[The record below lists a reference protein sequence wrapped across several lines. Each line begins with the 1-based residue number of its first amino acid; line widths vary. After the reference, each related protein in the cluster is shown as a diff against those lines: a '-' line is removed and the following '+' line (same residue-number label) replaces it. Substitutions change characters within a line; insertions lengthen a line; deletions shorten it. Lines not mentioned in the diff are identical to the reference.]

1 VRPSPFPGNLTICSP
16 KLTVLKGEIAMRH
29 RLLIATAAI
38 AGLMSGCGSTKD
50 TSEVAP
56 DQAATPTEAPAPV
69 AAPTPAPV
77 AAPAPAPIAA
87 PVAAVEPTPVTAPAA
102 APEATPEPFAT
113 AEPGAQPTN
122 GLMGEF
128 FTGEAVAKDSPDIAA
143 DAKPNVIKFTP
154 TVNFDSVGENFAG
167 SGLSSKFFVRWTGVL
182 KVPQDG
188 KYTFF
193 TESDDG
199 SHLFIDGQE
208 VVSNGGAHPM
218 MEKQGEVELKAGD
231 HPIKLELYQG
241 DGGVGCKLSWKAEG
255 MDKAIIPASA
265 LAPK

>member
-1 VRPSPFPGNLTICSP
+1 
-16 KLTVLKGEIAMRH
+16 MRH
-29 RLLIATAAI
+29 PLLIATATI
-38 AGLMSGCGSTKD
+38 ACLASGCGSTKD

-56 DQAATPTEAPAPV
+56 APEATPTEATAPVAAPAPAPV
-69 AAPTPAPV
+69 AAPVAVPAPAPV
-77 AAPAPAPIAA
+77 AAPAPAP
-87 PVAAVEPTPVTAPAA
+87 VAAVEPTPVVTPAA
-102 APEATPEPFAT
+102 APLATPEPEAT
-113 AEPGAQPTN
+113 SDPFPAAEPGAPPTN

-128 FTGEAVAKDSPDIAA
+128 FAGETLAMDSPKIAA
-143 DAKPNVIKFTP
+143 DAKPDVVKFTP
-154 TVNFDSVGENFAG
+154 TVNFESVGQNFAG

-208 VVSNGGAHPM
+208 VVNNGGAHPM
-218 MEKQGEVELKAGD
+218 IEKQGEVELKAGD
-231 HPIKLELYQG
+231 HPLKLELYQG
-241 DGGVGCKLSWKAEG
+241 TGGVGCKLSWQAEG
-255 MDKAIIPASA
+255 MAKAIIPATA